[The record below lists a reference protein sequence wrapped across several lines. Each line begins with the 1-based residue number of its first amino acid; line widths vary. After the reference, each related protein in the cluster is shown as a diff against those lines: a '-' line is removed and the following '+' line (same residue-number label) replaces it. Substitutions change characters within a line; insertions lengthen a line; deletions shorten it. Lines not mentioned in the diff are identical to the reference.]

1 MQIAFAKI
9 AVIASLLFPAIN
21 IAKTTTVFGAVEKS
35 ESYSFT
41 LNALSDVSIGYKW
54 TDLLVV
60 KNGKTN
66 EFNASSIIWTLTN
79 TTLGASTTALTGSF
93 ADVSG
98 QTIGKDTLSL
108 TGLSA
113 GTYSLNLAGQWACSL
128 CQWQRQQLDL
138 CGTHREFAPG
148 HIQLNTSHR
157 RARAR
162 NLCHDVGRSGPDG
175 HHRHAPQEQSGL
187 IATRHSPGLPGSF
200 GSLFAF

>member
-113 GTYSLNLAGQWACSL
+113 GTYSLNLAGQWAAVSVNGNASNL
-128 CQWQRQQLDL
+128 TYVAPTVNLRQ
-138 CGTHREFAPG
+138 GTFSSTPVTAVPEPETFAMMLAG
-148 HIQLNTSHR
+148 LGLMGTIAMR
-157 RARAR
+157 RKNKA
-162 NLCHDVGRSGPDG
+162 V
-175 HHRHAPQEQSGL
+175 
-187 IATRHSPGLPGSF
+187 
-200 GSLFAF
+200 